1 MNIEFIKWLVG
12 YAEGFELSVMS
23 IGDYDPDPKYS
34 VDIATSTSI
43 GFGAIQGLGDSHSY
57 AVWHYIYYPLL
68 LQRAIEGINK
78 TTVGTVIDQYCDYI
92 EVTTDKKDLKLDP
105 YNQMF
110 PEDIGFDAAKE
121 EALEYTWERLK

>member
-1 MNIEFIKWLVG
+1 MNKEFIKWLVG
-12 YAEGFELSVMS
+12 YAEGFECNDKF
-23 IGDYDPDPKYS
+23 ICYPKGDRYDSNGNLFEECTTYK
-34 VDIATSTSI
+34 DII
-43 GFGAIQGLGDSHSY
+43 FWVH
-57 AVWHYIYYPLL
+57 YPLL

-92 EVTTDKKDLKLDP
+92 EVTTDKKDLKSDP

-121 EALEYTWERLK
+121 EALKYTWEKME

>member
-1 MNIEFIKWLVG
+1 MNIEFIKWLVS
-12 YAEGFELSVMS
+12 YAKGFEYKEDNPHLH
-23 IGDYDPDPKYS
+23 
-34 VDIATSTSI
+34 IAIPT
-43 GFGAIQGLGDSHSY
+43 GLQRTLVFWMDFQE
-57 AVWHYIYYPLL
+57 WHKIYYPLL

-92 EVTTDKKDLKLDP
+92 EVTADKKDLKSDP

-121 EALEYTWERLK
+121 AALKYMWEKME

>member
-12 YAEGFELSVMS
+12 YAEGFESLNNNDGSLNG
-23 IGDYDPDPKYS
+23 IHYRHIYAFGD
-34 VDIATSTSI
+34 
-43 GFGAIQGLGDSHSY
+43 IQKS
-57 AVWHYIYYPLL
+57 AVYPLL

-92 EVTTDKKDLKLDP
+92 EVTTDKKDLKSDP

-121 EALEYTWERLK
+121 EALKYTWEKMG